1 MKSRCVW
8 HIALALACVGLLP
21 FKAAAQRPIVHLC
34 YVVDGDTLPHYDL
47 PPVVVSAPYAL
58 LSADEIRRNQKL
70 IRNVR
75 KTLPYARLAKTRLDD
90 LEQRAAGMSPKQR
103 KEVMKQTEKEILDE
117 FGEELKKMTFS
128 QGKVLLK
135 LVDRETGT
143 TSYVLVG
150 ELRGKMRA
158 SFYQTFARIF
168 GYNLKA
174 HFDPQHNKEDDLID
188 RIVRAIELGRL

>member
-1 MKSRCVW
+1 MY
-8 HIALALACVGLLP
+8 IALFTVCAVLSVV
-21 FKAAAQRPIVHLC
+21 KASAQRPLVQLC
-34 YVVDGDTLPHYDL
+34 YIVDGDTLPHYDL
-47 PPVVVSAPYAL
+47 PAVVVAAPYAL
-58 LSADEIRRNQKL
+58 LTAEEIRRNQKL

-75 KTLPYARLAKTRLDD
+75 KTLPYARMAKSRLDE
-90 LEQRAAGMSPKQR
+90 LEKRASGMTPKQR

-117 FGEELKKMTFS
+117 FSEELKKLTFS

-135 LVDRETGT
+135 LIDRETGT

-174 HFDPQHNKEDDLID
+174 HFDPKHNKEDDLID

>member
-1 MKSRCVW
+1 
-8 HIALALACVGLLP
+8 
-21 FKAAAQRPIVHLC
+21 
-34 YVVDGDTLPHYDL
+34 
-47 PPVVVSAPYAL
+47 
-58 LSADEIRRNQKL
+58 
-70 IRNVR
+70 
-75 KTLPYARLAKTRLDD
+75 
-90 LEQRAAGMSPKQR
+90 
-103 KEVMKQTEKEILDE
+103 
-117 FGEELKKMTFS
+117 MTFS